1 MNKRIWDIEGALN
14 SPIVM
19 NMSYTVAALL
29 VIAPVIIFVLAKS
42 GKINAKKTDELY
54 KRTFSWFFLCLFIF
68 APILSGPAPTILAVT
83 ALSYLCFNEFA
94 RATGLFREKSI
105 SIVVAIGIACFSF
118 AALDH
123 WYNFFNALAIL
134 ANGLIAAIS
143 TLSDRPSGYIQ
154 RVALGCFG
162 LIFFG
167 YAIGHLGYMANDSNY
182 RPIILLVFIATELN
196 DIFAYITGHLFG
208 KRKMAPVTSPN
219 KTLEGAIGA
228 LILTTLLVTWLGGYV
243 FAGTEIDRWYM
254 LMPLGLL
261 IGSLGQLGDLMMSSI
276 KRDLGVKD
284 IGQSIPGHGGVLD
297 RFDSLILVAPAVF
310 HYVGYY
316 VGFGLDQPIRIIS
329 GGG

>member
-134 ANGLIAAIS
+134 ATGLIAAIS

-154 RVALGCFG
+154 RVALGCWRAFKNAAF
-162 LIFFG
+162 LTSLSST
-167 YAIGHLGYMANDSNY
+167 HLGKS
-182 RPIILLVFIATELN
+182 
-196 DIFAYITGHLFG
+196 
-208 KRKMAPVTSPN
+208 
-219 KTLEGAIGA
+219 
-228 LILTTLLVTWLGGYV
+228 
-243 FAGTEIDRWYM
+243 
-254 LMPLGLL
+254 
-261 IGSLGQLGDLMMSSI
+261 
-276 KRDLGVKD
+276 
-284 IGQSIPGHGGVLD
+284 
-297 RFDSLILVAPAVF
+297 
-310 HYVGYY
+310 
-316 VGFGLDQPIRIIS
+316 
-329 GGG
+329 